1 MFTIKMYSTH
11 EMWTYVKLGLLLGDM
26 VVVVLFWG
34 GEVIPWLFHF
44 V

>member
-26 VVVVLFWG
+26 VVVVLFG
-34 GEVIPWLFHF
+34 G
-44 V
+44 